1 MIRVYTRRQFV
12 QLLAAGVAG
21 ASTVFLASCGSGSGS
36 SSAASS
42 QASSGSTGTPS
53 GASPAAAA
61 STPAT
66 TPTMTMPMSPVAS
79 PSTTPETAAAS
90 SGSSPAAST
99 TASSS
104 APGQSVEVKIVEPS
118 TNFNTWGYQPK
129 SITVKVGTT
138 VVWVNTG
145 GATHTVTA
153 DNKAFDSGSIA
164 PNDRFTLKTKTAGT
178 FDYHCAFHPWMKG
191 TLIVTG

>member
-1 MIRVYTRRQFV
+1 
-12 QLLAAGVAG
+12 
-21 ASTVFLASCGSGSGS
+21 
-36 SSAASS
+36 
-42 QASSGSTGTPS
+42 
-53 GASPAAAA
+53 
-61 STPAT
+61 
-66 TPTMTMPMSPVAS
+66 MPMSPVAS
-79 PSTTPETAAAS
+79 PQGTSEAAAGGKS
-90 SGSSPAAST
+90 YSYPTTTATATGAAST
-99 TASSS
+99 SS
-104 APGQSVEVKIVEPS
+104 PGQSVEVKIVEPS

-164 PNDRFTLKTKTAGT
+164 PDHRFTLKTKTAGT
-178 FDYHCAFHPWMKG
+178 FNYHCAFHPWMKG